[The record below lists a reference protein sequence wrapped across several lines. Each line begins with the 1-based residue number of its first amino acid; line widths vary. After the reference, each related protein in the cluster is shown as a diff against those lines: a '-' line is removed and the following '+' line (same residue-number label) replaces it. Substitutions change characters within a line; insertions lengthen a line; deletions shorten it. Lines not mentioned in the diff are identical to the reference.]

1 MKSWPPVDSRST
13 RRFRRGGTHTH
24 THTQTN
30 LCRQSRGLEYSRT
43 NKSRWTHSGN
53 HTFKDYMHI
62 RLDRHGTGV
71 LCTAS
76 IKGGGETGGVAP
88 VLLRISCHCQ
98 IRSDT
103 PVSLRMN
110 LLFLSVC
117 RLVCLSVCLF
127 VISAFSFAS
136 WWRTLSFHFD
146 LGNGHHRAGFL
157 SRQTEHICSHPT
169 SQRTNETVENNDNN
183 DNDNDNDDN
192 KHCAKAMEWQTE
204 IETNKGEKGW

>member
-76 IKGGGETGGVAP
+76 IRGGDRWSGTGA
-88 VLLRISCHCQ
+88 
-98 IRSDT
+98 T
-103 PVSLRMN
+103 PN
-110 LLFLSVC
+110 LLPSSDSERYAGFASDESAL
-117 RLVCLSVCLF
+117 LVCLSVGLF
-127 VISAFSFAS
+127 VGLSVCHLGLFLRFLVADLVISFRPWQWTPSGRISFSP
-136 WWRTLSFHFD
+136 
-146 LGNGHHRAGFL
+146 NGTHL
-157 SRQTEHICSHPT
+157 QPSHQPT
-169 SQRTNETVENNDNN
+169 NQQDG
-183 DNDNDNDDN
+183 
-192 KHCAKAMEWQTE
+192 
-204 IETNKGEKGW
+204 GE